1 MRNEKDEKLDQL
13 IRNELLN
20 DLGLDEQRILSRIE
34 FTEKPLY
41 KKPLFFIPTLVCT
54 LLILITVVSF
64 VSISIYKNTY
74 QPQYGDNDIV
84 YEALEAFEDE
94 VEGYN
99 KLKRIKLYQVDTE
112 FLCGIYYNQNTTR
125 YYILC
130 YPKNSKHNKY
140 DIIHNDTKMNDVEKF
155 VMYDITLEDSNEL
168 IVYEN
173 DIEIFK
179 TTFKK

>member
-20 DLGLDEQRILSRIE
+20 DLGLDEQKILSRIE
-34 FTEKPLY
+34 FTEKPIY

-112 FLCGIYYNQNTTR
+112 FLCGIYYNQNNGK
-125 YYILC
+125 YYLIT
-130 YPKNSKHNKY
+130 YMINREFKNYIFMLNSIIDEIRNK
-140 DIIHNDTKMNDVEKF
+140 IF
-155 VMYDITLEDSNEL
+155 VLEITLEDSNEL
-168 IVYEN
+168 IIYEN
-173 DIEIFK
+173 DVEIFK

>member
-20 DLGLDEQRILSRIE
+20 DLGLEEQKILSRIE

-84 YEALEAFEDE
+84 YEALEAFDE
-94 VEGYN
+94 EIDGFY
-99 KLKRIKLYQVDTE
+99 KLKRIYLFNVRKDLV
-112 FLCGIYYNQNTTR
+112 FGIYYNNNEDI
-125 YYILC
+125 YYLMI
-130 YPKNSKHNKY
+130 YYKNKNYELDALINSFNYHVSKE
-140 DIIHNDTKMNDVEKF
+140 ISSIE
-155 VMYDITLEDSNEL
+155 ITLEDSNEL
-168 IVYEN
+168 IIYEN
-173 DIEIFK
+173 DVEIFK
-179 TTFKK
+179 TTLKK

>member
-20 DLGLDEQRILSRIE
+20 DLGLDEQKILSRIE

-94 VEGYN
+94 VEGFD
-99 KLKRIKLYQVDTE
+99 LMKRMNLYQVDHD
-112 FLCGIYYNQNTTR
+112 FLCSFYFCKDIAKYHM
-125 YYILC
+125 IC
-130 YPKNSKHNKY
+130 YQKNLDFDKMVVNFNNKEYFVTSK
-140 DIIHNDTKMNDVEKF
+140 VF
-155 VMYDITLEDSNEL
+155 VLEITLEDSNEL
-168 IVYEN
+168 IIYEN
-173 DIEIFK
+173 DVEIFK